1 MSNENNK
8 ISTFDILT
16 LEMSYIEDK
25 LNKKVCN
32 QKLLKEIYHLRHQVE
47 DVCNFHIREL
57 RKKMK
62 KKIIKK
68 LKEETNG
75 RRIIKT

>member
-8 ISTFDILT
+8 TSIFDMLT

-32 QKLLKEIYHLRHQVE
+32 QKLLTEIYHLRHQVE
-47 DVCNFHIREL
+47 DVCNFHIREI
-57 RKKMK
+57 REKMKKKRNKKMK
-62 KKIIKK
+62 K
-68 LKEETNG
+68 EG
-75 RRIIKT
+75 Y